1 MKVEIEINDNYLKY
15 LQNVNI
21 NSYINELIA
30 EDIYLNS
37 KEFEKHKL
45 KMQQRL
51 QQIEKG
57 EIISHEELWKEIDEL

>member
-1 MKVEIEINDNYLKY
+1 MRVEIEINDNYLKY
-15 LQNVNI
+15 LQDVNI

-37 KEFEKHKL
+37 KEFEKYKL

-57 EIISHEELWKEIDEL
+57 DIISHEELWKVIDEL

>member
-1 MKVEIEINDNYLKY
+1 MRMEIEINDNYLKY
-15 LQNVNI
+15 LQDVNI

-37 KEFEKHKL
+37 KEFEKYKL

-57 EIISHEELWKEIDEL
+57 DIISHEELWKVIDEL